1 MQTGL
6 VLPKLA
12 CAVYS
17 ITTVANF
24 IKGRKRAFYTVQRG
38 RGRGGRHVQKVVK
51 CIRERGACRE
61 RKEKQG
67 NMFGEEGIMRTNTER
82 KGYRACLQRGG
93 T

>member
-38 RGRGGRHVQKVVK
+38 EGGEV
-51 CIRERGACRE
+51 G
-61 RKEKQG
+61 RKEKKG
-67 NMFGEEGIMRTNTER
+67 DTFGEEGIMRTNTER